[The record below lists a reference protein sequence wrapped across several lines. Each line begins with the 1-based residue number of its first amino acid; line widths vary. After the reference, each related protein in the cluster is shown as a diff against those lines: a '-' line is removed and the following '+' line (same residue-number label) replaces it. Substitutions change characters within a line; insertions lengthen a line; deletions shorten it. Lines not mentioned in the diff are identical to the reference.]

1 MIKLIVFDLDDTI
14 TDNRYL
20 DFESFN
26 STCIFLNVVN
36 PLTLKKLLIL
46 RKNKKTAKNIVKL
59 IKNSTSVDFSED
71 EFLEYR
77 KKFLTSN
84 KANTF
89 LILKSGTLETLKMI
103 HTKKIPICLCTVR
116 KNKQIVVNFLKQ
128 QKIKKYFDTIFS
140 TTDIDK
146 KIDNT
151 ISENRILLKSSFLKK
166 FLQKYQLESNEIL
179 YVGNSNED
187 FISASEHN
195 IVFLKYDNA
204 YLPKEQNNYSY
215 FANNME
221 RVNKIISKLIIEY
234 D

>member
-1 MIKLIVFDLDDTI
+1 M
-14 TDNRYL
+14 
-20 DFESFN
+20 
-26 STCIFLNVVN
+26 
-36 PLTLKKLLIL
+36 L

>member
-26 STCIFLNVVN
+26 STCIFLNITN
-36 PLTLKKLLIL
+36 SLTLKKLLML